1 MNKGFINNLIK
12 SHDPVVHGMIENNK
26 YTKPLLKNL
35 DVVWKKIQGLL
46 EKDLKQKLVIK
57 QEIDNVLQQEHRK
70 YVEFHTTHNNKTGT

>member
-12 SHDPVVHGMIENNK
+12 SHDPVVHEMIQNNK
-26 YTKPLLKNL
+26 YTKPLLKQL

-57 QEIDNVLQQEHRK
+57 
-70 YVEFHTTHNNKTGT
+70 

>member
-1 MNKGFINNLIK
+1 MSKGFIDNLIK
-12 SHDPVVHGMIENNK
+12 THNPELHGMIENNK

-57 QEIDNVLQQEHRK
+57 
-70 YVEFHTTHNNKTGT
+70 